1 MSQTKSLHIPFGYS
15 TYPIE
20 GGAAITDHVEPQL
33 VTLSLTGKLVGEDA
47 AKKRKEILGKMNSG
61 TTVKYV
67 GRNSYYKLHHRGFR
81 KRTRI

>member
-1 MSQTKSLHIPFGYS
+1 MATIDGIQIHVTNEKPSYSVRVS

-61 TTVKYV
+61 TTVNMLA
-67 GRNSYYKLHHRGFR
+67 GIPL
-81 KRTRI
+81 